1 MSSSPDVI
9 VVGGG
14 LMGCSVAYRL
24 AERGLRV
31 VVLEKS
37 VPGAEASSAAGGIL
51 GPTVESFDQPVALQL
66 GLRSRELHAKL
77 AEELLERT
85 GVEVGFRRCGV
96 TKLAFD
102 AAEADALQAQADSLA
117 TQGVRSERWSAAD
130 LSREEPACSSEALG
144 ALHMPDDA
152 QVEPRALLD
161 AIALA
166 AQRLGAQFRSGAT
179 VHGIPIEGSRV
190 RGVELDEGRLQ
201 APHVVVAAGSWTSTI
216 PGLPLRRGTIFPVR
230 GQMISARTRPPLF
243 RGIVFG
249 AGGYVVTRPDGR
261 GLCGSTEEHVGFRRG
276 VTLAGLARIIEI
288 ATRIAPSLADVAI
301 EDHWSSFRPGTPD
314 GLPLVGRA
322 GPEGLFLASG
332 HFRNGILLAPLTA
345 ELVADAVTGRPAH
358 PPAAALSPMR
368 FAEGSE

>member
-1 MSSSPDVI
+1 MTNPDVI

-24 AERGLRV
+24 VERGLRV

-51 GPTVESFDQPVALQL
+51 GPTVESFDHPVALEL
-66 GLRSRELHAKL
+66 GVRSRELHAKL
-77 AEELLERT
+77 AKEMLERT
-85 GVEVGFRRCGV
+85 GVDVGFRRCGV
-96 TKLAFD
+96 TKLAFNS
-102 AAEADALQAQADSLA
+102 AEAETLEAQADSLA
-117 TQGVRSERWSAAD
+117 AQGVRSEHWSSAD
-130 LSREEPACSSEALG
+130 LLSREPACASEVLS

-166 AQRLGAQFRSGAT
+166 AQRLGVEFRSGVR
-179 VHGIPIEGSRV
+179 VHGIPVEGSRV
-190 RGVELDEGRLQ
+190 SGVQLDDGCLQ
-201 APHVVVAAGSWTSTI
+201 APHVVVAAGSWTTTI
-216 PGLPLRRGTIFPVR
+216 PGLPLRSGTIFPVR

-243 RGIVFG
+243 RSIVFG

-261 GLCGSTEEHVGFRRG
+261 ILCGSTEEQVGFRRG
-276 VTLAGLARIIEI
+276 VTFAGLAAIIEI
-288 ATRIAPSLADVAI
+288 ATRIAPSLAEVAV

-322 GPEGLFLASG
+322 APEGLFLASG

-345 ELVADAVTGRPAH
+345 ELVADAVTGRP
-358 PPAAALSPMR
+358 PQPQAAALSPMR